1 MADQKSAK
9 KELAKFIE
17 QLSEEDA
24 VRILAFAKS
33 VPKKSDQKHS
43 KKAPRSG
50 WLHCAMLSAKIPKNG
65 T

>member
-33 VPKKSDQKHS
+33 LPKKATKNTV